1 MILLKQV
8 LTSALTMALLTPLLT
23 FFFNRGLQKQKKN
36 FEQELER
43 LKSSL
48 QLEFSHEQEKLNKK
62 RNVYTELINSMV
74 IFSKSRASEEEL
86 GIYRNNFLK
95 AYDNSWLW
103 AREEVLLALS
113 DFLEYKIMMY
123 GKPVT
128 ASSED
133 KEKELIAKCIFA
145 IRKDI
150 GFADTTLTKDH
161 YKFISF

>member
-1 MILLKQV
+1 MMVLEQV

-48 QLEFSHEQEKLNKK
+48 QLEFSHEQEKLNQK
-62 RNVYTELINSMV
+62 RNVYIELLNTMV
-74 IFSKSRASEEEL
+74 IFRDKQFSEEERL
-86 GIYRNNFLK
+86 MYQNNFLK

-103 AREEVLLALS
+103 ASEDVLLALS
-113 DFLEYKIMMY
+113 QFLDYKISDY
-123 GKPVT
+123 DNPAT
-128 ASSED
+128 ATSEAQ
-133 KEKELIAKCIFA
+133 EKELISNCIFA

-150 GFADTTLTKDH
+150 GFSDTTLTRDH